1 MKYIVIKP
9 FQDITGF
16 KKIGD
21 TIELDD
27 NRASK
32 LRKHGLIGTIV
43 KKVEPIKNAEP
54 VEKAVKETEKFV
66 KGEPIETRKPEKKV
80 K

>member
-1 MKYIVIKP
+1 MKYVVLKA
-9 FQDITGF
+9 FNDITGF
-16 KKIGD
+16 KKPGD

-32 LRKHGLIGTIV
+32 LRKNGLIGAV
-43 KKVEPIKNAEP
+43 KVKEAEKVEK
-54 VEKAVKETEKFV
+54 VEKAVREVEKVV
-66 KGEPIETRKPEKKV
+66 KNEPIETRKPEKKV